1 MITPTQLK
9 RLERARDE
17 LKMASYWLQ
26 VAATGSDEERR
37 TEYLA
42 RYERAVEEYRAAFFD
57 TQIKRR

>member
-42 RYERAVEEYRAAFFD
+42 RYERAVEECRAAFFD